1 MMPFPFGQFTKKQM
15 DKVLKE
21 IKEQKRLVKRIK
33 EQQKVFDSRLSPDIA
48 DCISKNCEHPLNEI
62 VLERNYYGPDE
73 DSDYTHYFRC
83 DKCGEEIE
91 TEEGE

>member
-1 MMPFPFGQFTKKQM
+1 MIPFPFGQFTKKQM

-33 EQQKVFDSRLSPDIA
+33 EQQKE
-48 DCISKNCEHPLNEI
+48 CEHPLNEI

-83 DKCGEEIE
+83 DKCGEEIQ

>member
-15 DKVLKE
+15 DRVIKE
-21 IKEQKRLVKRIK
+21 IKEQKRAVKRIK
-33 EQQKVFDSRLSPDIA
+33 EQQKE
-48 DCISKNCEHPLNEI
+48 CEHPLNEI

>member
-1 MMPFPFGQFTKKQM
+1 MIPFPFGQFTKIGELKKQLARFLRKNESNI

-21 IKEQKRLVKRIK
+21 IKEQQK
-33 EQQKVFDSRLSPDIA
+33 E
-48 DCISKNCEHPLNEI
+48 CEHPLNEI
-62 VLERNYYGPDE
+62 ILERDYYGPDE

>member
-1 MMPFPFGQFTKKQM
+1 MIPFPFGQFTKKQM
-15 DKVLKE
+15 DRVVKE
-21 IKEQKRLVKRIK
+21 IKEQQK
-33 EQQKVFDSRLSPDIA
+33 E
-48 DCISKNCEHPLNEI
+48 CEHPLNEI

-83 DKCGEEIE
+83 DKCGEEIQ

>member
-1 MMPFPFGQFTKKQM
+1 MAALFDAFEFDNPVKM
-15 DKVLKE
+15 VVKE
-21 IKEQKRLVKRIK
+21 IKEQQK
-33 EQQKVFDSRLSPDIA
+33 E
-48 DCISKNCEHPLNEI
+48 CEHPLNEI

-83 DKCGEEIE
+83 DKCGEEIQ